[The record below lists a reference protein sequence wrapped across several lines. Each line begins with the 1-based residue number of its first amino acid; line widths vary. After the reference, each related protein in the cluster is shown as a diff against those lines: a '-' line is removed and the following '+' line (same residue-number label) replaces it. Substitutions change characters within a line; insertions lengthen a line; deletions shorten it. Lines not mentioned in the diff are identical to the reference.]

1 MKMRAIRS
9 LTSLVAAAALLLV
22 ASSGGAAVY
31 TLGGKFTSNRG
42 KSAQVPLV
50 GLSVAAKA
58 INLCGVGM
66 ALTFMSG
73 PGVAG
78 TVTPATHP
86 NMVGVNDRGGKD
98 LGCMPQV
105 NGVMIT
111 TTGKGVGGAFTLPAK
126 ALKNPGPATTINA
139 IGVTTI
145 PGVLQFATS
154 NSVTGPPSPRLESP
168 MGTMQTGCVGT
179 GVAKVCANQAQFR
192 KFKTGA
198 WASQTGRAAAK
209 FTWCPP
215 ATVNGAGGPCT
226 KIGQGGFPEIIKY
239 NGTATSFGGTMSY
252 VTHQIQP
259 GSLIQFNGGLG
270 IVIPFGTVG
279 QNGMAATLA
288 TGRGYADHHVD
299 VLNMADV
306 RASHMEATVPRP
318 IVGPQKLVT
327 MLGGHLAF
335 AGTGVAHGWGFP
347 LTTRTVLVRN
357 TGTLGGNPHNSTFTQ
372 KGYDCVSAKGAGCGV
387 ATGMGYR
394 NISLVAGALGVGV
407 LPPPTGNVPTIALV
421 SAWLPEPGATLQLLS
436 GAICLL
442 GIAAWRSRRIR

>member
-9 LTSLVAAAALLLV
+9 LTSLVACGALFLM
-22 ASSGGAAVY
+22 ASSSGAAVWS
-31 TLGGKFTSNRG
+31 LGGKFTSNRG

-50 GLSVAAKA
+50 GLTANAGS
-58 INLCGVGM
+58 INGCGG
-66 ALTFMSG
+66 LKFMSG

-78 TVTPATHP
+78 TMTPATHP
-86 NMVGVNDRGGKD
+86 NAVGVNQRGLKD
-98 LGCMPQV
+98 LGCMPQAFKAP
-105 NGVMIT
+105 MIT
-111 TTGKGVGGAFTLPAK
+111 TTGKGVGASFLLPAN
-126 ALKNPGPATTINA
+126 AFKNPGPMTTINA

-145 PGVLQFATS
+145 PGVLQFATN
-154 NSVTGPPSPRLESP
+154 NSVTGPPAARLEAP
-168 MGTMQTGCVGT
+168 MGTQQTGCVGT
-179 GVAKVCANQAQFR
+179 GAAKVCANQAQFR

-198 WASQTGRAAAK
+198 WASQTGRGAPK

-239 NGTATSFGGTMSY
+239 NGTATAFGGTMSY

-259 GSLIQFNGGLG
+259 GSLIQANGALG
-270 IVIPFGTVG
+270 IVVPFGTVG

-306 RASHMEATVPRP
+306 RASHMEKTVVRP

-327 MLGGHLAF
+327 MLGGHLAY

-347 LTTRTVLVRN
+347 LTTRTVLIRN
-357 TGTLGGNPHNSTFTQ
+357 TGTLGGQPHNSTFTQ
-372 KGYDCVSAKGAGCGV
+372 KGYDCVSAKGAGCAV

-394 NISLVAGALGVGV
+394 NISLVAGAIGVGV

-436 GAICLL
+436 GAIALL
-442 GIAAWRSRRIR
+442 GIAVWRSRRVR